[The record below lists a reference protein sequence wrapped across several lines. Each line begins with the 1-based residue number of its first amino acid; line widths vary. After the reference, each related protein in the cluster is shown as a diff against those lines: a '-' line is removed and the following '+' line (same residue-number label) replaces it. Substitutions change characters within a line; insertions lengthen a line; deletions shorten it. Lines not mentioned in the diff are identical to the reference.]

1 MRFTFT
7 HKVERECVDMLDNI
21 TFVPLKSQDIEEL
34 TAIMKRAFNED
45 TRIHLGRETGGPP
58 GYDDGSFLR
67 KWGMNSNATSFKIY
81 KDGNLIGGTILWIN
95 SNKENFL
102 GTIFL
107 DSSVENKGIGAIV
120 WEKIE
125 EMFPDT
131 IAWNTKTP
139 IFSRRNHHFYINKC
153 GFHCVK
159 IENPKNM
166 EEGQFILRKE
176 MK

>member
-1 MRFTFT
+1 MS
-7 HKVERECVDMLDNI
+7 DNI
-21 TFVPLKSQDIEEL
+21 TFVPLKNQDIEEL
-34 TAIMKRAFNED
+34 TAIMKRAFDED

-67 KWGMNSNATSFKIY
+67 NWGMNPNSTSFKIC

-102 GTIFL
+102 GTIFF
-107 DSSVENKGIGAIV
+107 DPSVENKGIGTIA
-120 WEKIE
+120 WRKIE
-125 EMFPDT
+125 EMYPDT
-131 IAWNTKTP
+131 IAWNTETP
-139 IFSRRNHHFYINKC
+139 IFSRRNHNFYINKC

-159 IENPKNM
+159 IENPRNI

-176 MK
+176 MKR